1 MPSLASLRENLYL
14 KAASLVLAFF
24 FWLYVRG
31 EERPAQVFS
40 LPLEIEGLPADLAV
54 AGDMMD
60 NVAAKV
66 RAPETTMRS
75 LTPGR
80 FRARVNLGGA
90 KAGEITVPLVPE
102 IVRAPVGVDVIQVD
116 PPSLTLRL
124 EPRGRRELPVVA
136 RLTGTPAAGYETRG
150 YTVVPDRVTVDGPE
164 SRLSTVKEVVTEE
177 MDLSGLA
184 GDFEKR
190 VTISPGHGGVRIEGP
205 AVVWLKVSIGEARV
219 TRTFP
224 GVRLTP
230 SLPASASFEAVVDEE
245 SVTVVLEGTRA
256 AVDQIQEGNIAAL
269 LDLDGMSPRA
279 VPYDVRPRVV
289 LTPSGLG
296 EGITVRS
303 ISRET
308 VSVKLSHRGRRE

>member
-1 MPSLASLRENLYL
+1 MPLLGSPRENLYL
-14 KAASLVLAFF
+14 KVASLVLAFF
-24 FWLYVRG
+24 FWFYVRG
-31 EERPAQVFS
+31 EERPSQVFS
-40 LPLEIEGLPADLAV
+40 LPLEIEGLPADLAIV
-54 AGDMMD
+54 GDTMD

-80 FRARVNLGGA
+80 FRARVNLSGA
-90 KAGEITVPLVPE
+90 TAGEITVPLPQE
-102 IVRAPVGVDVIQVD
+102 IVRSPVGVDVIQVD
-116 PPSLTLRL
+116 PPSITLRL
-124 EPRGRRELPVVA
+124 ESRGRRELQVVA
-136 RLTGTPAAGYETRG
+136 RLTGTPASGYETRG

-177 MDLSGLA
+177 IDLSGLV

-190 VTISPGHGGVRIEGP
+190 VTITPGQGGVRIEGP

-224 GVRLTP
+224 GVRLIP
-230 SLPASASFEAVVDEE
+230 SLSPSADYEAVVDEE
-245 SVTVVLEGTRA
+245 SVTVVLEGTHA
-256 AVDQIQEGNIAAL
+256 AVDLVQEGNISAL
-269 LDLDGMSPRA
+269 LDLDGMNPRA

-289 LTPSGLG
+289 LTPPGLG